1 MTPDFQKAAIKA
13 AETIIQ
19 SDVIKTPISPFHILK
34 SFKNVQLVPFA
45 EIANTINMDRDKLID
60 TFGSESRAAVTS
72 MKEEN
77 GKRFYLVAY
86 SQYMPTV
93 LVQRALARELGH
105 IVLGHDGSRPVDV
118 RMAEAYMFAHHLLTP
133 RAIIK
138 MLQDSK
144 YPFTINTLG
153 NVTGCNKECVER
165 MRLLPGVNVPAELN
179 RKIKERFSIG
189 LKDFFSRYQDII
201 QAHDTSEI
209 VDVGTFMDGYEE

>member
-1 MTPDFQKAAIKA
+1 MTPDFQRA
-13 AETIIQ
+13 AELAAKTLIE

-34 SFKNVQLVPFA
+34 SLKNVQLIPFA
-45 EIANTINMDRDKLID
+45 EIAYTVNMDREQLID

-72 MKEEN
+72 MTEEN
-77 GKRFYLVAY
+77 GKKYYLVAY

-118 RMAEAYMFAHHLLTP
+118 RMAETYCFAHHLITP

-138 MLQDSK
+138 MLQESQ

-165 MRLLPGVNVPAELN
+165 MRLLPGVDVPAELN
-179 RKIKERFSIG
+179 RAIRGRFSIS

-201 QAHDTSEI
+201 KMPDTSEL
-209 VDVGTFMDGYEE
+209 VDIGTFMDGYKE